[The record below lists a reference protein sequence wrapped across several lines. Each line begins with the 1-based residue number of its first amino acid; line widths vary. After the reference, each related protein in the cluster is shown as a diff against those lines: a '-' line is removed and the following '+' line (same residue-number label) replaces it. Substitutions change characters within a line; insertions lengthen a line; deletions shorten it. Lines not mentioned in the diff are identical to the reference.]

1 MAASWRN
8 DAHMMMNIASVTESL
23 HYFTKEEKVPALGKT
38 KAGTRVFS
46 YGHQ

>member
-8 DAHMMMNIASVTESL
+8 DAHMMNIAWVTESL